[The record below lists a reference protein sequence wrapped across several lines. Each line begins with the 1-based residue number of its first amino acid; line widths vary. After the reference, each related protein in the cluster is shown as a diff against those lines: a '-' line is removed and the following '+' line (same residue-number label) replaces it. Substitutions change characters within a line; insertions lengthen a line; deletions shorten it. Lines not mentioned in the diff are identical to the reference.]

1 MMNKEV
7 IFADSSVQDYQSLL
21 QGIDGAEIVILKE
34 NLSAIDQITQAL
46 ADRKDIE
53 AVHILSHGSEGSF
66 QLGSEILNENKLEN
80 FSTQIK
86 QWGNALTANGDI
98 LLYACDVA
106 TGETGLNFVKR
117 LNEITGADVAASN
130 NITGSAA
137 KGGDGELEV
146 KFGEIETQP
155 LNFANYNY
163 TLAGLT
169 GTADSKGINVSATPT
184 STAIEVLA
192 NDTGT
197 GRLSVN
203 SIVTGPTHGTAIIN
217 DSIYVGGW
225 FTSIGGQIRN
235 KIAKLNSDGTVDTAF
250 NPNADRGFSA
260 IAIDSSG
267 NLIVSGAFTS
277 IGGQTHNHIAK
288 LNPTTGAADTTFNP
302 NANDGDSISEI
313 AIDSS
318 GNLIVGGSFITF
330 GSQSYTYTY
339 IKKLNPTTGAAD
351 TTFNSNANFKPN
363 ANDISEIAIDSS
375 GNLIVGGFFTTI
387 AGQSYIAK
395 LNPTTGA
402 VDTTFNPNANF
413 WVDAIALDNSGNP
426 IIGGGLFTTIGSQPY
441 IAKLNPSNGAA
452 DTTFSANANFNP
464 NADGGYGA
472 VNAIGIDSSGNLIVG
487 GRFTSIG
494 GQTRNHIAKLNPTT
508 GAADTTFNPNTSGYD
523 VNAIAIDSTGNLI
536 VGGRFTSIGGQTRN
550 NIAKLNPTTGA
561 ADTTFNP
568 NANGDSF
575 SAGDPNVDGSVSAI
589 VIDPKKNIL
598 YTPNAN
604 FNGVDTFTYTA
615 KDSSGVST
623 PITVNLLVN
632 DSPVL
637 DTSGTPTLTAI
648 NQGDTNN
655 TGTLISTIIA
665 NFGGTKITDSDT
677 DAKQGIAITNLDT
690 TNGSWQY
697 TTDGTTW
704 NNTPAVSATNA
715 LLLASDANTKIRFLP
730 SASYN
735 GTVTNAITFAAWDQ
749 ITGTNGSTANYTTD
763 QTNNTTSSV
772 FSSATE
778 TADITVV
785 NPFPIITSVSATTP
799 NGTYSIGKNIDITVN
814 FSQIVNVTGTP
825 QLSLAGATPVA
836 SYLSGSDSNTLTF
849 RYTVAAGDS
858 SPDLDYLSTT
868 ALSLRGGTIK
878 NPANGDAILTL
889 PSPAAANSLGANK
902 AIVIDTIVP
911 TVTSINRLATSPT
924 AAATATYEI
933 KFSQDVSGVDTGD
946 FTLVSTGV
954 NGASIGDLN
963 AVDPK
968 TYKLQVNTGAG
979 SGSISL
985 KLTDN
990 DSIKNSLG
998 VALGGANS
1006 GNGNL
1011 TGEVYDIDKT
1021 PPTGSLN
1028 AVADITIA
1036 GQSSQSLTVTFS
1048 DNNTVDVSSLDSYD
1062 ALINWSGGDIT
1073 AQFVSVDTNSSGTPR
1088 TATYSFTPPDGSW
1101 DYTDNG
1107 TYTVKLQGSQ
1117 VKDSL
1122 GNLNAATSLG
1132 NFNVNIA
1139 DPVPIPTILN
1149 QPNSVENTI
1158 LGVSGIQ
1165 IGTAENDEFLGSNS
1179 GNIFDAKSGDDNLY
1193 GGDNND
1199 IFHGN
1204 EGNDF
1209 ITGGDGNDIL
1219 YGEANN
1225 DIILGELGSDLIF
1238 GGKGNDSLNG
1248 HQGNDIILG
1257 DRDDDLID
1265 GGNDNDTLY
1274 GGKGDDIMLGSQG
1287 DDYLFG
1293 NQGADTIY
1301 GGEGNDLIGGN
1312 EQTDILGGG
1321 EGNDTLYGGADNDTL
1336 TGDTGDD
1343 RLYGDRGND
1352 SLIGGSGSDIF
1363 VLNAGQGFDIIADF
1377 TGGQDLIGLTGGLSF
1392 GQLEITQNTQGT
1404 LIKNLLTGEQLGVMV
1419 GVSANAITSANF
1431 MLI

>member
-1 MMNKEV
+1 MMDKEV

-106 TGETGLNFVKR
+106 AGETGLNFVKK
-117 LNEITGADVAASN
+117 LSEITGADVAASN
-130 NITGSAA
+130 NITVSAA

-184 STAIEVLA
+184 STAIDVLA

-225 FTSIGGQIRN
+225 FTSIGGQTRN
-235 KIAKLNSDGTVDTAF
+235 KIAKLNSDGTVDT
-250 NPNADRGFSA
+250 
-260 IAIDSSG
+260 
-267 NLIVSGAFTS
+267 V
-277 IGGQTHNHIAK
+277 
-288 LNPTTGAADTTFNP
+288 
-302 NANDGDSISEI
+302 
-313 AIDSS
+313 
-318 GNLIVGGSFITF
+318 
-330 GSQSYTYTY
+330 
-339 IKKLNPTTGAAD
+339 
-351 TTFNSNANFKPN
+351 
-363 ANDISEIAIDSS
+363 
-375 GNLIVGGFFTTI
+375 
-387 AGQSYIAK
+387 
-395 LNPTTGA
+395 
-402 VDTTFNPNANF
+402 
-413 WVDAIALDNSGNP
+413 
-426 IIGGGLFTTIGSQPY
+426 
-441 IAKLNPSNGAA
+441 
-452 DTTFSANANFNP
+452 FNP
-464 NADGGYGA
+464 NADGWYG
-472 VNAIGIDSSGNLIVG
+472 
-487 GRFTSIG
+487 
-494 GQTRNHIAKLNPTT
+494 P
-508 GAADTTFNPNTSGYD
+508 
-523 VNAIAIDSTGNLI
+523 VNAIAIDSSGNLI

-589 VIDPKKNIL
+589 AIDPKKNIL

-615 KDSSGVST
+615 KDSSSVST

-690 TNGSWQY
+690 TKGSWQY

-749 ITGTNGSTANYTTD
+749 ITGINGSTANYTTD

-778 TADITVV
+778 TADITIV

-814 FSQIVNVTGTP
+814 FSQIVKVTGTP

-858 SPDLDYLSTT
+858 SPDLDYLLTT

-878 NPANGDAILTL
+878 NAANGDAILTL
-889 PSPAAANSLGANK
+889 PSPAATNSLGANK

-911 TVTSINRLATSPT
+911 TVISINRLTTSPT

-933 KFSQDVSGVDTGD
+933 KFSQDVIGVDTGD
-946 FTLVSTGV
+946 FTLVPTGV

-968 TYKLQVNTGAG
+968 TYQLQVNTGAG

-985 KLTDN
+985 NLTDN
-990 DSIKNSLG
+990 DSIKNILG

-1011 TGEVYDIDKT
+1011 TGQIYDIDKT

-1036 GQSSQSLTVTFS
+1036 GGSSQSLTVTFS

-1062 ALINWSGGDIT
+1062 ALINLSGDDIT

-1088 TATYSFTPPDGSW
+1088 TATYSFTPPDGS
-1101 DYTDNG
+1101 
-1107 TYTVKLQGSQ
+1107 
-1117 VKDSL
+1117 
-1122 GNLNAATSLG
+1122 
-1132 NFNVNIA
+1132 
-1139 DPVPIPTILN
+1139 
-1149 QPNSVENTI
+1149 
-1158 LGVSGIQ
+1158 
-1165 IGTAENDEFLGSNS
+1165 
-1179 GNIFDAKSGDDNLY
+1179 
-1193 GGDNND
+1193 
-1199 IFHGN
+1199 
-1204 EGNDF
+1204 
-1209 ITGGDGNDIL
+1209 
-1219 YGEANN
+1219 
-1225 DIILGELGSDLIF
+1225 
-1238 GGKGNDSLNG
+1238 
-1248 HQGNDIILG
+1248 
-1257 DRDDDLID
+1257 
-1265 GGNDNDTLY
+1265 
-1274 GGKGDDIMLGSQG
+1274 
-1287 DDYLFG
+1287 
-1293 NQGADTIY
+1293 
-1301 GGEGNDLIGGN
+1301 
-1312 EQTDILGGG
+1312 
-1321 EGNDTLYGGADNDTL
+1321 
-1336 TGDTGDD
+1336 
-1343 RLYGDRGND
+1343 
-1352 SLIGGSGSDIF
+1352 
-1363 VLNAGQGFDIIADF
+1363 
-1377 TGGQDLIGLTGGLSF
+1377 
-1392 GQLEITQNTQGT
+1392 
-1404 LIKNLLTGEQLGVMV
+1404 
-1419 GVSANAITSANF
+1419 
-1431 MLI
+1431 